1 MILAVKYLCLHAD
14 QTTVQHWVTPGRN
27 TAKHV
32 LRTCIL
38 FVTEIRRFNNLSNG
52 MTRRCTESIGDA
64 FSLIV
69 NYLKS
74 NRLLEQSMKSSPGHT
89 QQLL

>member
-1 MILAVKYLCLHAD
+1 MLACRSNHSPTLGNARKEHR
-14 QTTVQHWVTPGRN
+14 QN
-27 TAKHV
+27 V

-38 FVTEIRRFNNLSNG
+38 FVTEMKRFNNLSNG
-52 MTRRCTESIGDA
+52 MTRRCTESIEDA